1 MKQPRLMQID
11 RVPVAQIEVTNRL
24 RPVSEAGVESIIAS
38 IHETGVMKDAIHLRQ
53 RKGGKLVL
61 IAGGHRL
68 EAAKRL
74 GWDEIEAKVWA
85 DVTDD
90 WAQLME
96 IDDNI
101 AGAELSPLDTA
112 IFLAARKRVYEK
124 LHPETKRGVAGAVAR
139 WDATDTM
146 SVAFSTAT
154 AEKFGMTDR
163 HVRRL
168 IAAGSRLDPRDIA
181 LLRKAPKPVTLKD
194 LAEIAKI
201 DETVERYDVVGA
213 LSEGRAKSAADARR
227 QRNATEKETAVEDPV
242 EVAFKALDKA
252 WSRAPMAAKKRFL
265 LERAQEV
272 WEAQNKGA
280 ALSDWRSAEDTAD
293 HDAPAFTSRR
303 GAA

>member
-11 RVPVAQIEVTNRL
+11 RVSVAEIEVSNRL

-38 IHETGVMKDAIHLRQ
+38 INETGVMKDAIHLRQ
-53 RKGGKLVL
+53 KKGGKLVL

-74 GWDEIEAKVWA
+74 RWSEIEAKVWA

-90 WAQLME
+90 WAQLLE

-112 IFLAARKRVYEK
+112 VFLAARKRVYEK
-124 LHPETKRGVAGAVAR
+124 LHPETVAKTGAELAAKR

-146 SVAFSTAT
+146 SAAFATAT
-154 AEKFGMTDR
+154 AEKFGMSDR

-168 IAAGSRLDPRDIA
+168 IAAGSSLDPRDVA

-194 LAEIAKI
+194 LNEIAKI
-201 DETVERYDVVGA
+201 GETIERYDVVEA
-213 LSEGRAKSAADARR
+213 LAEGRAKSAADARR
-227 QRNATEKETAVEDPV
+227 QRIAPTGDSPVEDPV
-242 EVAFKALDKA
+242 NVAFKALVKA

-265 LERAQEV
+265 MEHAQEIS
-272 WEAQNKGA
+272 EARAKDNPKPETP
-280 ALSDWRSAEDTAD
+280 S
-293 HDAPAFTSRR
+293 FTTRR